1 MCAPT
6 TPLPEQAMCKVILGT
21 VRVREQAFVNVLNF
35 IIASTSSL
43 VIGTT
48 VVDVYVAT
56 QCLAKQIAQHWGTFI
71 IGGESS
77 AFDLKYRGIVRAIY
91 SPPCLGHGPVT
102 CFVLLLGMACIMIS
116 HNAYTPTGAT
126 IPSGRVQ
133 KYPQFSHLS
142 QRAMSEKVQH
152 SWIT

>member
-1 MCAPT
+1 MRN
-6 TPLPEQAMCKVILGT
+6 VILGT
-21 VRVREQAFVNVLNF
+21 IRVREQAFVNVLNL

-56 QCLAKQIAQHWGTFI
+56 QCLAKQITHHGGTFI

-77 AFDLKYRGIVRAIY
+77 AFDLKHCSIVGAIY
-91 SPPCLGHGPVT
+91 SPSCSGHGPMT
-102 CFVLLLGMACIMIS
+102 CFMLLLGVTYITVS
-116 HNAYTPTGAT
+116 QAYTPAGAT

-142 QRAMSEKVQH
+142 QRARSEKVRY